1 MTDQK
6 LQQLIETLKK
16 QGVESAEETSRKII
30 EDAKREAETIVSRA
44 KATAAGILD
53 QAEREAENRMRQLR
67 SSMEIAASQ
76 FVTNL
81 KRAIEDR
88 FLVLPL
94 RKGIQTALEQTEFLR
109 ELIRIAVTEFARSRG
124 GSGWLVSVSSEQKEK
139 LQDFVAALARSETG
153 GERAAG
159 VTLSTEGVSFGFMIS
174 PSDGKVRIDFTDDAF
189 LALFLRYL
197 APRFRELFQNIQLGN
212 PETK

>member
-1 MTDQK
+1 MKDQK

-16 QGVESAEETSRKII
+16 QGVESGEETSRRIV
-30 EDAKREAETIVSRA
+30 EEAKREAEAIVSRA
-44 KATAAGILD
+44 KATAADIIER
-53 QAEREAENRMRQLR
+53 AEREAENRMRQLQ

-88 FLVLPL
+88 FLVVPL
-94 RKGIQTALEQTEFLR
+94 KKSIRNALEQTEFLQ

-124 GSGWLVSVSSEQKEK
+124 GSEWLVAVPPDQREK
-139 LQDFVAALARSETG
+139 LEDFVADLARVEAG
-153 GERAAG
+153 GESPTG
-159 VTLSTEGVSFGFMIS
+159 VSLSIEGVPFGFMIS
-174 PSDGKVRIDFTDDAF
+174 PSDGKVRLDFTDEAF

-197 APRFRELFQNIQLGN
+197 APRFRKLFQDIQLRNTG
-212 PETK
+212 TK